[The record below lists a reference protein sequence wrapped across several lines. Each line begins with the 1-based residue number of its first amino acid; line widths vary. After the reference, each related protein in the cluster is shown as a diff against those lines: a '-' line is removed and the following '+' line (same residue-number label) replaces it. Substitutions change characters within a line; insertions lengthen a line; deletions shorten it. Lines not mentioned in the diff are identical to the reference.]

1 MVDTDEKKTE
11 EFDLDLVLPA
21 FAQAQGEL
29 EKVSKALEND
39 SLTDNITPVDVDL
52 DEQMRLLQEQI
63 DELSARLTQNDE
75 DTEKTDTPPQ
85 ERVFHP
91 GEELKLDEAE
101 QKTAQQAEPVKET
114 LTADKER
121 LREEKHE
128 KEKEKPEESKKPQTA
143 KTLALAVKETEKK
156 PQEQDKK
163 PAAAEVPKRVMQVK
177 LDRALQPDFTA
188 NVQNWTD
195 NPFNRENPAEI
206 IKRQPL
212 AAAPESVKKQV
223 QVPEVKIVEKS
234 VPEVPPEKRE
244 VSIPLPAEN
253 HDAAPEKAGTREK
266 KREEAPATGSGEKSD
281 VYLSG
286 EDLKFAEKLVKESK
300 KRQHGV
306 AYGAIMALFALLV
319 VIGLALTAAW
329 VWFGNAEGTAHM
341 EELTTQM
348 ANQNRQNEKVTLQ
361 EMVAAPAYTIKY
373 TMVNDETSNIV
384 IQQYKTD
391 SVLTSDK
398 SRGVAYLEKNGQL
411 YEIDTVAGEAKA
423 LEGKPAMYLRYLL
436 LTPER
441 LGKLLSEGSQTA
453 HGQLFRTEDYVG
465 FKAFFADDQ
474 LKFIIDSGTGTE
486 YAIREYTKSVETGFD
501 VLPGETPAPTQ
512 GSDSQET
519 GVSEESSDEVKL
531 SSMKVEP
538 IDVKLPDNNVV
549 GEVSVGQYLI
559 FD

>member
-29 EKVSKALEND
+29 EKVSKALEDD
-39 SLTDNITPVDVDL
+39 SLTDNITPIDVDL

-75 DTEKTDTPPQ
+75 DAEKTDTPPQ

-101 QKTAQQAEPVKET
+101 QKTAQQAKPVKET

-121 LREEKHE
+121 RREEKHE
-128 KEKEKPEESKKPQTA
+128 EEKEKPEES
-143 KTLALAVKETEKK
+143 
-156 PQEQDKK
+156 KK

-212 AAAPESVKKQV
+212 AAAPESVKKQA

-234 VPEVPPEKRE
+234 VPEVPPEK
-244 VSIPLPAEN
+244 
-253 HDAAPEKAGTREK
+253 AGTREK
-266 KREEAPATGSGEKSD
+266 KHEEAPAAGSGEKSD

-329 VWFGNAEGTAHM
+329 VWFGNAESTAHL
-341 EELTTQM
+341 EEMTTK
-348 ANQNRQNEKVTLQ
+348 ALSQNRQNEKVTLQ

-384 IQQYKTD
+384 IQQHKAD